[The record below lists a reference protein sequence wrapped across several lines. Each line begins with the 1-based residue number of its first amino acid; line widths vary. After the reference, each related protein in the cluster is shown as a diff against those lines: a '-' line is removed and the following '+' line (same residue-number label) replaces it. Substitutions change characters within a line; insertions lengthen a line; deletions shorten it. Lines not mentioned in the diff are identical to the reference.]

1 MSDTLNLVISGVTG
15 RMGKVV
21 ARLAHLENT
30 MKLVGGIASKNN
42 PLLKRTFREA
52 WIADSDALI
61 YDIDSA
67 HEALSRADVV
77 ISFTTPAAEI
87 ENISTIRKSGTKMVV
102 GTTGFSAE
110 QLTQFENEISK
121 IPSVFSPNFS
131 VGATVLQHISKTLAK
146 NLSAFD
152 FSLIEMH
159 HKRKIDSPSGT
170 ALAIAS
176 EITRFKGYSKVI
188 HGRTGKSVRT
198 PEELEIF
205 SVRGGGIPGV
215 HTVLASGDYELL
227 KLEHD
232 VFSREAFAYGSLL
245 AARWI
250 IDKPAGLYRMS
261 DVLGLN

>member
-1 MSDTLNLVISGVTG
+1 MNDTLNLVISGVTG

-30 MKLVGGIASKNN
+30 MKVVGGITSKNN

-67 HEALSRADVV
+67 HEVLSRADVV

-87 ENISTIRKSGTKMVV
+87 ENVSAIRKSGARIVV
-102 GTTGFSAE
+102 GTTGFTTE
-110 QLTQFENEISK
+110 QLTQFETEISK
-121 IPSVFSPNFS
+121 VPSVFSSNFS
-131 VGATVLQHISKTLAK
+131 IGATVLQHISKTLAK
-146 NLSAFD
+146 NLPTFD

-176 EITRFKGYSKVI
+176 EITRFKGYSKII
-188 HGRTGKSVRT
+188 HGRTGRSVRSF
-198 PEELEIF
+198 EELEIF
-205 SVRGGGIPGV
+205 SVRGGGIPGI
-215 HTVLASGDYELL
+215 HTILAGGDYELL
-227 KLEHD
+227 RLEHS
-232 VFSREAFAYGSLL
+232 VFTRDAFAYGSLL
-245 AARWI
+245 AAKWI